1 MRSSLLFLVTVAAAV
16 AVTGKPVVAPQSR
29 ITLPLAKLVS
39 NTGSAK
45 LADIDRARAKA
56 LIARTPHAAKESS
69 PVNDPITNTLVSYVV
84 SVRGFSYGPSTV
96 LIVL

>member
-1 MRSSLLFLVTVAAAV
+1 MRSSLLFLATVAV
-16 AVTGKPVVAPQSR
+16 AVAGKPVVAPQSR

-56 LIARTPHAAKESS
+56 LIGRTSHAAKDNGS
-69 PVNDPITNTLVSYVV
+69 PVNIPITNALVSYVV
-84 SVRGFSYGPSTV
+84 SVRGSSYQPSAV
-96 LIVL
+96 LIAV